1 MGQDGRLTVR
11 MFDGAS
17 LSMLG
22 DGADQVPSFGD
33 P

>member
-1 MGQDGRLTVR
+1 MGLSGRLTVR
-11 MFDGAS
+11 MFHGAS